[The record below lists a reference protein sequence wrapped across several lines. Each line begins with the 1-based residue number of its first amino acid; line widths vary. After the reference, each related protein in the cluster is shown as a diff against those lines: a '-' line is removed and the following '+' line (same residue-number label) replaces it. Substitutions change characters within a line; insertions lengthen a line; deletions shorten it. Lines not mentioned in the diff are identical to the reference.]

1 MKLVMKYLS
10 LLLCLELVVAPL
22 NRSLLFSNKAN
33 AQDTS
38 CPAGQTYSSTVN
50 RCQTSQEVVNANN
63 AADACRSLTDEQ
75 AKRDCYE
82 TNANNSLASLRAA
95 ELARCEAMEDGKD
108 KRQCLR
114 TAEERSNTFMS
125 EDGGMN
131 WAGGLTSAAT
141 IAVPLFFLI
150 KTMADK
156 QKRGSRCRPASLV
169 LMYGAGAALLVGEV
183 VSFIQHKRNLDKM
196 DEARKALVVNEDTG
210 NADDNRAIATEA
222 QSESFEL
229 LAKNEDSIAQVAKTK
244 KVTYGIATGLFG
256 AGAIMATIEAFQLK
270 AAYAQLAV
278 PQTAVTA
285 QATINRLTCGA
296 DPQGKSSTSSTSST
310 SATTS
315 GVANGAGGAGGAVKN
330 AVISGGVSAGIN
342 AGVSALQGAGSNQT
356 DSSLGPAGAAPTTN
370 EVPAPQECPEG
381 STYSASTDQ
390 CIQTSTH
397 FNLNEILNLKIKTK
411 AAQNIQHARNYK
423 EMMELMAEINSL
435 EFENYS
441 RQSYYNGNPL
451 LEGLSNLSFS
461 KQITRIV
468 SQSLVN
474 SAQAQQAIN
483 LPNAGSSY
491 TWTSSNPSPSV
502 PANPNA
508 VPTYTID
515 PNQASTPITI
525 DEISPSVTKNN
536 PQAGSQVDGM
546 WNKMV
551 YTPTG
556 RLIFNGVLGGWMG
569 IMTAHMS
576 KQERISKERAEL
588 LRNLKAEFDSQIGIA
603 TCTSADRNDPA
614 KPSCYCFNSDN
625 RLNPAR
631 SNSRICNM
639 EFMKLKFD
647 LQGLANSPKV
657 CVDQSFGID
666 KSCSCRQRK
675 GADGKN
681 TCMKVNS
688 NFNVAGMNPG
698 TFRMIG
704 SVVGP
709 ANDIVNGNASVG
721 SVDAGAIGSNAARV
735 KAIADQSLAKNKAA
749 SKHAKDLEKSLLNA
763 TRGLQISGAGF
774 SQGASLNGMTPKQAS
789 AALAKELEKKEDEG
803 VQKAGATSGVAG
815 AQTPVEEQPEFG
827 LTEEQLAA
835 QETEVAEVLSKDMD
849 LGNNDINNSSS
860 TNIFDVLSNRYQ
872 RSGMRRL
879 FDESGKTK
887 SDAPSKTDINQ

>member
-1 MKLVMKYLS
+1 MKLVMNYLC
-10 LLLCLELVVAPL
+10 LLLCLELVLAPM
-22 NRSLLFSNKAN
+22 NKQLLSPSMAN
-33 AQDTS
+33 AEDTS
-38 CPAGQTYSSTVN
+38 CPAGQTYNSEVN
-50 RCQTSQEVVNANN
+50 RCQTSQQVVNANN

-75 AKRDCYE
+75 AKRDCYQQ
-82 TNANNSLASLRAA
+82 NGQDSLANLRAA
-95 ELARCEAMEDGKD
+95 ELARCNAMEDGKD

-114 TAEERSNTFMS
+114 TAEERSDS
-125 EDGGMN
+125 ILSREDGKNRG
-131 WAGGLTSAAT
+131 WVSGLNAAT

-156 QKRGSRCRPASLV
+156 QKKRGGSSCRPASLM

-196 DEARKALVVNEDTG
+196 DEARKALVVNENTG

-256 AGAIMATIEAFQLK
+256 AGAIMAMIEAFQLK

-278 PQTAVTA
+278 PQTAPTA
-285 QATINRLTCGA
+285 QATIKRLTCGD
-296 DPQGKSSTSSTSST
+296 DPQGNTSTSST
-310 SATTS
+310 SAPTASSS
-315 GVANGAGGAGGAVKN
+315 GAAGGSGGTAGGTLKNAAIGGAV
-330 AVISGGVSAGIN
+330 SAGMN
-342 AGVSALQGAGSNQT
+342 AGVSALQGSGSTGTNDT
-356 DSSLGPAGAAPTTN
+356 SNPASTSPNTN
-370 EVPAPQECPEG
+370 VDPDPQECPVD
-381 STYSASTDQ
+381 STNSEENSQ
-390 CIQTSTH
+390 CGQTSGQI
-397 FNLNEILNLKIKTK
+397 NLNEILNLKIKTK
-411 AAQNIQHARNYK
+411 AAQNIQHARSYR

-441 RQSYYNGNPL
+441 SESYYNGNPL
-451 LEGLSNLSFS
+451 LEGLNNLSFS
-461 KQITRIV
+461 KQIARIV
-468 SQSLVN
+468 SESLVN
-474 SAQAQQAIN
+474 SAQADQMPVPRN
-483 LPNAGSSY
+483 FVKG
-491 TWTSSNPSPSV
+491 TSNTNWEKMFENVPSNPK
-502 PANPNA
+502 A
-508 VPTYTID
+508 
-515 PNQASTPITI
+515 
-525 DEISPSVTKNN
+525 E
-536 PQAGSQVDGM
+536 SQVDGM

-576 KQERISKERAEL
+576 RQERISKERAEL
-588 LRNLKAEFDSQIGIA
+588 LRNLKAEFNSQIGIA
-603 TCTSADRNDPA
+603 TCTSTDRNDPA
-614 KPSCYCFNSDN
+614 KPNCYCFNSDN

-657 CVDQSFGID
+657 CVDQNFGVD

-675 GADGKN
+675 GPDGKN

-704 SVVGP
+704 SAVGP
-709 ANDIVNGNASVG
+709 ANDIMNGNASVG
-721 SVDAGAIGSNAARV
+721 SLDAGAIGSNAARI
-735 KAIADQSLAKNKAA
+735 KAIADQSLGKNKAA
-749 SKHAKDLEKSLLNA
+749 SKHAKALEKSLLNA
-763 TRGLQISGAGF
+763 TRGLQVGGAGF
-774 SQGASLNGMTPKQAS
+774 SQGASLTGMTPKQAS

-803 VQKAGATSGVAG
+803 VQKAGLSSGVAG